1 MKVRKGFVSNSS
13 SSSFMGGIGLVEDL
27 EKFDKWIESLEG
39 KIDKYNM
46 PKVIDPNG
54 VDQWGGYEVS
64 SSDKNW
70 ELVMPVNSEE
80 TVYLNKKAVDDFL
93 NKQDSNVVAKKLLN
107 DNNPYDIVVFSFG
120 NGEGDS
126 AFFDGDDCDY
136 DIDESSHLFSD
147 GQKEIYNGFSK
158 ENGIIMIDKTVGAGR
173 NG

>member
-27 EKFDKWIESLEG
+27 EKFEKWIESLEG
-39 KIDKYNM
+39 MVVNYELPKIIN
-46 PKVIDPNG
+46 PNS
-54 VDQWGGYEVS
+54 VDQWGNYEVS

-70 ELVMPVNSEE
+70 KLVMPVNSEE
-80 TVYLNKKAVDDFL
+80 TIYLNKKTVDDFL
-93 NKQDSNVVAKKLLN
+93 NKQDPNIIAKKLLN
-107 DNNPYDIVVFSFG
+107 DDNPYNIVTFSFG

-136 DIDESSHLFSD
+136 NIDETSHLFSE

-158 ENGIIMIDKTVGAGR
+158 KNGIIFVDKIVGAGR